1 MTPKI
6 EIVGKNFAHFGRF
19 LGVIFDYFERQKSRY
34 LDFFKIV
41 LESFGKFLS
50 IVFGLNHLRT
60 ICLPADHWIWNYI
73 FRKTRITL
81 C

>member
-19 LGVIFDYFERQKSRY
+19 LGVIFVYFERQKSH

-60 ICLPADHWIWNYI
+60 ICLPADH
-73 FRKTRITL
+73 
-81 C
+81 